1 MEDHQEKTKR
11 VQQKNTGLVYII
23 IVIFATLAVTA
34 YFLYSNM
41 KQVKFLETQKAVLI
55 DRLGEELMLKH
66 ELQKKTDSVLK
77 FWSTYEP
84 VPLGIKDT
92 TSN

>member
-1 MEDHQEKTKR
+1 MEDHQEKSKR

-23 IVIFATLAVTA
+23 VIIFAALAITA
-34 YFLYSNM
+34 YFLYYNM
-41 KQVKFLETQKAVLI
+41 NQVKFLETQKAVLI
-55 DRLGEELMLKH
+55 DRLGEELLLKA

-84 VPLGIKDT
+84 VPLEPKD
-92 TSN
+92 SILD

>member
-1 MEDHQEKTKR
+1 MEDHQEKSKR

-23 IVIFATLAVTA
+23 VIIFAALAITA
-34 YFLYSNM
+34 YFLYYNM
-41 KQVKFLETQKAVLI
+41 NQVKFLETQKAVLI
-55 DRLGEELMLKH
+55 DRLGEELLLKA

-84 VPLGIKDT
+84 IPLEPKD
-92 TSN
+92 SILD